1 MSLSLRRYRAV
12 IAAAALVAG
21 TAGAAGTAS
30 APGAG
35 GKVPAST
42 PARGHGEQARRF
54 EDQGRLVEAVREYQA
69 AYDQDAT
76 PELLYRL
83 GICRRKLGEFAL
95 AKAAMRGYLHAAPE
109 GPLRESA
116 ERQLMQLEVLLED
129 ARLRRTEPGLESKA
143 APGLST
149 STAPARKP
157 RQSQR
162 KASANGTAPTVTANG
177 TAKAAEVPPLALQ
190 NAPAT
195 ANLPRG
201 PNSSP
206 SIERAPATALAT
218 PIEQPAPGAIRKA
231 DSTQSMHAALPAAPR
246 AALAPAARRSTA
258 QAAAPW
264 IAIGAGVLA
273 AGGAALWWDGGRVS
287 NDLDARFAS
296 GDLTAV
302 DRPRYARAH
311 RESVAG
317 RVLVSAA
324 LLAGSAAVVLW
335 W

>member
-21 TAGAAGTAS
+21 TAGAAGTAA
-30 APGAG
+30 APGSS

-177 TAKAAEVPPLALQ
+177 TAKAAEVPPLAVQ

-195 ANLPRG
+195 ATANLPGG
-201 PNSSP
+201 PG
-206 SIERAPATALAT
+206 IAPATSV
-218 PIEQPAPGAIRKA
+218 EQPVLGATSKA